1 MIARADLPT
10 GTCGAGGARVCSR
23 GGCCARR
30 RRRNVLNPRI
40 QCVLTQWMSSFITF
54 RPGASRS
61 GRALRRRIPAA
72 GLGNGW

>member
-1 MIARADLPT
+1 MDSPRDSFDRGVPFADPAVADLERTMIARADLPT

-40 QCVLTQWMSSFITF
+40 QCVLTQ
-54 RPGASRS
+54 
-61 GRALRRRIPAA
+61 
-72 GLGNGW
+72 